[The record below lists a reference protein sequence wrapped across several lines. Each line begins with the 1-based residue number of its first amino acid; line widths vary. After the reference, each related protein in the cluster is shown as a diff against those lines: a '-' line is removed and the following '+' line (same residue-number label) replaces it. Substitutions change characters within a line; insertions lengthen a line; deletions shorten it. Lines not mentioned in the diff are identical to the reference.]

1 MHQTIAMPCHATVV
15 LNQIYF
21 SVDWL
26 LNRMECGQSVLTDLT
41 KMTTTTTTI
50 KIVEISIHILLAGG
64 KRMIDENQN

>member
-41 KMTTTTTTI
+41 KMTTTTTI

-64 KRMIDENQN
+64 KRIDENQN